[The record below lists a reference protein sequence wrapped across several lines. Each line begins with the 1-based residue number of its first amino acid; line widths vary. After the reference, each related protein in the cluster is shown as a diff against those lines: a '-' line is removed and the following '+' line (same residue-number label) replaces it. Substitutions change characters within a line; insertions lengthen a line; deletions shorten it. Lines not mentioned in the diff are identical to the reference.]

1 MLILIE
7 SQQLHHQIHV
17 IENYRIN
24 HKTELKKGRERERRE
39 RKREREKEREE
50 REERERERK
59 REKEREREKEK
70 ERRVNK
76 KVREKSIKRRNIS
89 PFLPQLI
96 VPM

>member
-24 HKTELKKGRERERRE
+24 HKTELKKGRERERKREKE
-39 RKREREKEREE
+39 RKRERERRER
-50 REERERERK
+50 RERK
-59 REKEREREKEK
+59 REKEREREREKEK

>member
-39 RKREREKEREE
+39 R
-50 REERERERK
+50 RERER
-59 REKEREREKEK
+59 REGEGEG
-70 ERRVNK
+70 
-76 KVREKSIKRRNIS
+76 EKSK
-89 PFLPQLI
+89 
-96 VPM
+96 

>member
-39 RKREREKEREE
+39 RKREKREK
-50 REERERERK
+50 ERERERK